1 MTARPSILVVED
13 NYTEQR
19 LLGLLLEKFGY
30 HAVIV
35 GNAAAAIELIQHN
48 YGFDVIL
55 MDWQLKDMDGL
66 DCTREIRRIEDHRQR
81 YTPIVAVTARV
92 MHGDRQQCLR
102 AGMDDYLSKPYSM
115 LQLRNMLSKWITNNR
130 DSESMIS

>member
-1 MTARPSILVVED
+1 MVARPSILVVED

-35 GNAAAAIELIQHN
+35 GNAAAAIELIQHD

-66 DCTREIRRIEDHRQR
+66 DCTREIRRIEDRRER

-115 LQLRNMLSKWITNNR
+115 LQLRNMLSKWINKCES
-130 DSESMIS
+130 DSMIS